1 MNETGLTVKL
11 EQGFLVNLY
20 NILMT
25 WISHSAMSSNC
36 FFFFDF
42 DKFKKEIRENKKRE
56 RKVNKWKN

>member
-1 MNETGLTVKL
+1 MKL

-25 WISHSAMSSNC
+25 WISHSAMSSNY

-42 DKFKKEIRENKKRE
+42 DKFKEEIRENKKRE